1 MAFDGHFGSGP
12 LVLVRLIKASN
23 IVKAIKI
30 DASLARKPTLK
41 GQKMDEKLAKELRQ
55 IRNALLL
62 IALKLGATTDEVGR
76 ATGIGANNVST
87 IIPQRVRGKRKTKK
101 D

>member
-1 MAFDGHFGSGP
+1 
-12 LVLVRLIKASN
+12 
-23 IVKAIKI
+23 
-30 DASLARKPTLK
+30 
-41 GQKMDEKLAKELRQ
+41 MDEKLAKELRQ